1 MNPKRPPPKP
11 IEIKMGKVKTKERI
25 LKVARDKQKVN
36 YKGIPVKLSADFS
49 TEMLLARRE
58 WQDTF
63 KIPKGKNM
71 QPRIL

>member
-1 MNPKRPPPKP
+1 MA
-11 IEIKMGKVKTKERI
+11 KVKERI